1 MQVPCKT
8 RNILRRCHLIALQT
22 LIQYLAIILLGLL
35 YLIHIFW
42 DFLAHYASHS
52 PMMTLWVTS
61 KVKYGLQAPTF
72 LNPLVSKRSRRWAS
86 LKFPLRRQNW
96 KKELTQGCCFLE
108 LSCIVWYYIGTIS
121 TSYCHAKK
129 VHVQTLFG
137 EQKDIRMSRDVWL
150 DTRYLVIFPSIIWE
164 INQAIAVL
172 LF

>member
-1 MQVPCKT
+1 MPCKA
-8 RNILRRCHLIALQT
+8 RNKLRRCPLIALQT
-22 LIQYLAIILLGLL
+22 LIQYLVAIILLG
-35 YLIHIFW
+35 HIFW

-96 KKELTQGCCFLE
+96 KKELTQGCCFLV

-121 TSYCHAKK
+121 RVIIMQKKSPCSNSLWRAKRN
-129 VHVQTLFG
+129 L
-137 EQKDIRMSRDVWL
+137 
-150 DTRYLVIFPSIIWE
+150 
-164 INQAIAVL
+164 
-172 LF
+172 